1 MHISHWLVRGIGGV
15 CIIGALVAAYQT
27 QAYWWPYVFPS
38 PSSPAPEEGEKEAEQ
53 TPADRIKLSPQAQ
66 QNLGLRSATLTPRP
80 YWRTLLIPGVVV
92 DRPGE
97 TDLAIHTRVG
107 GVITEI
113 TIRPGETVRPGQL
126 LFRIELVS
134 EFLQASQIELAKTVK
149 ELALAQVERERIAR
163 LVEGG
168 SVASAELVRQQS
180 QVERLTHLVQSLRR
194 QLQLYGLQQDQIERI
209 EKGAVETTL
218 SLTVPLRSDVPTAQ
232 TLYEVKELKVRLGD
246 QVSAGAHLCTLSD
259 HRWLFIEG
267 WAFPSEAKALTE
279 AAENNWPVTAEF
291 VDEEP
296 GDWPPLEPLTIHHLG
311 NHLDPHNRT
320 FPFYLSLPNQARSFE
335 RNGKT
340 YLAWRFRPGQRV
352 RLRVPVEKLVT
363 YGPDGMTR
371 LDPFVLPVEAVV
383 REGPEAYVFIQAGD
397 LFIRKAVRVL
407 YEDRREAVIANDRSI
422 TQAELVVLNQA
433 AALNRAL
440 KAAQTR
446 GSDHDHEHDH

>member
-1 MHISHWLVRGIGGV
+1 MRIGHWLIRGMVGL
-15 CIIGALVAAYQT
+15 CLIGAVVAVYQT
-27 QAYWWPYVFPS
+27 QAYWWPYVFPAPS
-38 PSSPAPEEGEKEAEQ
+38 PPVEEASAGETEPA
-53 TPADRIKLSPQAQ
+53 PADRIKLSPQAQ

-97 TDLAIHTRVG
+97 SDIGIHARVG
-107 GVITEI
+107 GVITDI
-113 TIRPGETVRPGQL
+113 AIRPGETVRPGQL

-134 EFLQASQIELAKTVK
+134 EFLQATQIELAKTVK
-149 ELALAQVERERIAR
+149 ELALAQVERDRIAR

-168 SVASAELVRQQS
+168 SVAGAELVRQQS

-194 QLQLYGLQQDQIERI
+194 QLQLYGLQPDQIERI

-218 SLTVPLRSDVPTAQ
+218 LLTVPLRSDAPTAQ

-246 QVSAGAHLCTLSD
+246 QVAAGAHLCTLSD

-279 AAENNWPVTAEF
+279 AAEKNWPVTADF

-296 GDWPPLEPLTIHHLG
+296 GDWPPLAPLTIHHLG
-311 NHLDPHNRT
+311 NQLDPRNRT

-352 RLRVPVEKLVT
+352 RLRVPVEKLAT
-363 YGPDGMTR
+363 YGPDGLTS
-371 LDPFVLPVEAVV
+371 LDPFVVPVEAVV
-383 REGPEAYVFIQAGD
+383 REGPEAYVFVQAGD
-397 LFIRKAVRVL
+397 LFIRKPVRVL
-407 YEDRREAVIANDRSI
+407 YEDWREAVLANDRSI

-440 KAAQTR
+440 KAAQTG
-446 GSDHDHEHDH
+446 GSDHDHDH

>member
-1 MHISHWLVRGIGGV
+1 MYLGRWLMRGIGGV
-15 CIIGALVAAYQT
+15 CILGALVAAYQT
-27 QAYWWPYVFPS
+27 HAYWWPYVFPS
-38 PSSPAPEEGEKEAEQ
+38 PSSPIPEEGSEETEHP
-53 TPADRIKLSPQAQ
+53 PADRIKLSPQAQ

-80 YWRTLLIPGVVV
+80 YWRTLLMPGAVV

-107 GVITEI
+107 GMIMEI
-113 TIRPGETVRPGQL
+113 AIRPGESVRPGQP

-134 EFLQASQIELAKTVK
+134 EFLQATQMDLAKTVK
-149 ELALAQVERERIAR
+149 ELALAQVERDRIAR

-168 SVASAELVRQQS
+168 SVASAELVRQNS
-180 QVERLTHLVQSLRR
+180 QVERLTHLVHSLRR
-194 QLQLYGLQQDQIERI
+194 QLQLYGLQPDQIERV
-209 EKGAVETTL
+209 EKGSVETTL
-218 SLTVPLRSDVPTAQ
+218 VITVPMHSDVPTAQ
-232 TLYEVKELKVRLGD
+232 TLYLVKELKVRRGD
-246 QVSAGAHLCTLSD
+246 QVTAGAHLCTLAD

-267 WAFPSEAKALTE
+267 WAFASEAKALTE
-279 AAENNWPVTAEF
+279 AAENHWPIQAEF

-311 NHLDPHNRT
+311 SHLDPQNRT
-320 FPFYLSLPNQARSFE
+320 LPFYLSLPNQARSLQ

-352 RLRVPVEKLVT
+352 RLRVPVEKLIT
-363 YGPDGMTR
+363 YGPDGITP
-371 LDPFVLPVEAVV
+371 LDPFVVPVEAVV

-397 LFIRKAVRVL
+397 LFIRKTVRVL

-440 KAAQTR
+440 KAAQAAISQ
-446 GSDHDHEHDH
+446 GEHDH